1 MSPNAT
7 WRRDLSTKLFLRV
20 GPPFF
25 YLLFFSSILLFVV
38 LSPFI
43 YLYGLLLC
51 SMVWID
57 WSKKGK
63 DLLVVYSSS
72 EHSEEWMTRLSPLI
86 ADRAVFLDYGT
97 RKTWERS
104 SPAVLLFEIFGPKP
118 TTEFFLQFYL
128 PCVIVFPMFRRPIT
142 FNFGTHLKDREERFE
157 QLRATVAGEPQES
170 ESTRD

>member
-1 MSPNAT
+1 MSRDGT
-7 WRRDLSTKLFLRV
+7 WRRDLSTKVFLRV
-20 GPPFF
+20 GVPFF

-57 WSKKGK
+57 WSKSGK

-72 EHSEEWMTRLSPLI
+72 EHSEEWMARLSPLFR
-86 ADRAVFLDYGT
+86 DRAVLLDYT
-97 RKTWERS
+97 ARKDWERS
-104 SPAVLLFEIFGPKP
+104 SPAVQLFEIFGPRP

-128 PCVIVFPMFRRPIT
+128 PCVIVFPMFRRPQT
-142 FNFGTHLKDREERFE
+142 FNFGTHPKDREERFE
-157 QLRATVAGEPQES
+157 QLRATLAGQRQES

>member
-7 WRRDLSTKLFLRV
+7 WRRDLLNILFLRV
-20 GPPFF
+20 GAPFF

-72 EHSEEWMTRLSPLI
+72 EHSEGWMTRLSPLI
-86 ADRAVFLDYGT
+86 QDRAVLLDYTT
-97 RKTWERS
+97 RKTWPRT
-104 SPAVLLFEIFGPKP
+104 SPEVLLFEIFGPRP

-142 FNFGTHLKDREERFE
+142 FNFGTHPKDREERFE
-157 QLRATVAGEPQES
+157 QLRITLAAPPQGTES
-170 ESTRD
+170 IRD